1 MILNGMLLAVDG
13 LMPNKRG
20 HQIININR
28 LRKRSEILK
37 FFTDDVL
44 DLKKNY
50 FVGARRR
57 KSSPNI

>member
-1 MILNGMLLAVDG
+1 MLLAVDG

-37 FFTDDVL
+37 FFIDDVL

-57 KSSPNI
+57 KSRPNI